1 MRLVLT
7 GMSALLLCG
16 CLGRQSTDLL
26 HARIR
31 EQQERLVETERQWR
45 RIRAAVAETG
55 EPEDKV
61 RDALCR
67 ETGITRFGTVEDVAD
82 LVTFMVSA
90 RATWLQ
96 GATVDLDGG
105 EIPVL

>member
-1 MRLVLT
+1 MR
-7 GMSALLLCG
+7 A
-16 CLGRQSTDLL
+16 
-26 HARIR
+26 
-31 EQQERLVETERQWR
+31 
-45 RIRAAVAETG
+45 
-55 EPEDKV
+55 
-61 RDALCR
+61 ALCR